1 MSVRVKLPAH
11 LRRLAGVEGEVC
23 FDVAEEITTDTVLTA
38 LEARYPVLRGT
49 IRDVTT
55 GRRRAYVRYFACEQ
69 DLSHDPPGKPLPS
82 RVADGSE
89 PFLVVGSMA
98 GG

>member
-1 MSVRVKLPAH
+1 VSVRVKLPAH
-11 LRRLAGVEGEVC
+11 LRRLAGVDGEVRL
-23 FDVAEEITTDTVLTA
+23 DVTNDITTDAVLAA
-38 LEARYPVLRGT
+38 LETRYPVLRGT

-55 GRRRAYVRYFACEQ
+55 GRRRAFVRYFACEQ
-69 DLSHDPPGKPLPS
+69 DLSHDPPGTPLPS

>member
-1 MSVRVKLPAH
+1 MNVRVKLPAH
-11 LRRLAGVEGEVC
+11 LRRLAGVDGEVC
-23 FDVAEEITTDTVLTA
+23 LDVAGEVTTEAVLGA
-38 LEARYPVLRGT
+38 LEERHPVLRGT
-49 IRDVTT
+49 IRDTVT
-55 GRRRAYVRYFACEQ
+55 GRRRAFVRYFACEQ
-69 DLSHDPPGKPLPS
+69 DLSHEPPETPLPA

>member
-1 MSVRVKLPAH
+1 VSVRVKLPTH
-11 LRRLAGVEGEVC
+11 LRRLAGVDGEVRL
-23 FDVAEEITTDTVLTA
+23 DVADEVTTETVLTA
-38 LEARYPVLRGT
+38 LESRYPVLRGT
-49 IRDVTT
+49 IRDAAT
-55 GRRRAYVRYFACEQ
+55 GRRRAFVRYFACEQ
-69 DLSHDPPGKPLPS
+69 DLSHDPPGKPLPD

>member
-1 MSVRVKLPAH
+1 VSVRVKLPTH
-11 LRRLAGVEGEVC
+11 LRRLAGVDGEVSL
-23 FDVAEEITTDTVLTA
+23 DLTEEVTTEAVLAA
-38 LEARYPVLRGT
+38 LEDRYPVLRGT
-49 IRDVTT
+49 IRDAAT
-55 GRRRAYVRYFACEQ
+55 GHRRAYVRYFACEQ
-69 DLSHDPPGKPLPS
+69 DLSHDPPGKPLPE